1 MALTQQRYDL
11 YGKGGA
17 PSPTLTSL
25 YQLASLRNRHQ
36 LSLLIF
42 LLAAQGGNAKG
53 RGGLLSFSLLARP
66 RDFLLCPRQPT
77 FATPVIYI
85 LQV

>member
-1 MALTQQRYDL
+1 MGLTQQRYDL
-11 YGKGGA
+11 HGKGGA
-17 PSPTLTSL
+17 PSPLTSL
-25 YQLASLRNRHQ
+25 YRLASLRNRHQ

-42 LLAAQGGNAKG
+42 LLAARGGNAKG
-53 RGGLLSFSLLARP
+53 RGGLLSFSLLARL